1 MIKLETHCHTFG
13 TSSCADTDNNTLINK
28 FVSAGYGGIV
38 VTNHFS
44 KNCYDGWFKGDSHAE
59 KINYFFDV
67 YENFSKECLEHNIR
81 TFCGAEI
88 RVKDARTPSGTE
100 YTVVGLPR
108 EVFYNEKLLFELTQ
122 EELFELSEKY
132 RAFMYQTHPFRTGV
146 LNGNPEFMHGAE
158 SFNGHYHHANHNDL
172 ASAFCTENRLIG
184 LSGTDFHH
192 VDQPITAGIYLPEDI
207 KTERQLAD
215 YYFEDKFKII
225 AEENEYLSAHEQ
237 YTKRK

>member
-1 MIKLETHCHTFG
+1 
-13 TSSCADTDNNTLINK
+13 
-28 FVSAGYGGIV
+28 
-38 VTNHFS
+38 
-44 KNCYDGWFKGDSHAE
+44 
-59 KINYFFDV
+59 
-67 YENFSKECLEHNIR
+67 
-81 TFCGAEI
+81 
-88 RVKDARTPSGTE
+88 
-100 YTVVGLPR
+100 
-108 EVFYNEKLLFELTQ
+108 
-122 EELFELSEKY
+122 
-132 RAFMYQTHPFRTGV
+132 MYQTHPFRTGV

-172 ASAFCTENRLIG
+172 ARAFCTENRLIG